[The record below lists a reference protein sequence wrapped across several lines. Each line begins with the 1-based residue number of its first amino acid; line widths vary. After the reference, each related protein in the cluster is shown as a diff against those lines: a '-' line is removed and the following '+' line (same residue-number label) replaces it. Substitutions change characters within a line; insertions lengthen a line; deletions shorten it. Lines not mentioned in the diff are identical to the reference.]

1 MDLAKVRG
9 CLAVSILPLLLLVDP
24 TAACYCLDRPPVPLQ
39 TAYCTS
45 DVVIAGM
52 FVDSRFPDPDDKT
65 WAIYEFKVTKVFK
78 GSVEVG
84 EKVDLY
90 TKFLGTTCEYRH
102 DGPFTDDVYVVGG
115 PSLPLQALLRH
126 FSLAVPVDNWD
137 LTNYGVSP
145 GCRFGLPC
153 QSGIP
158 NLCTEQPR
166 GWMPL
171 QGSHG
176 SDISMDADGNG
187 APTSFN
193 VT

>member
-1 MDLAKVRG
+1 MDLAKLRG

-24 TAACYCLDRPPVPLQ
+24 TAACYCLYRPPVPLQ
-39 TAYCTS
+39 IAYCTS
-45 DVVIAGM
+45 DVVMSGV
-52 FVDSRFPDPDDKT
+52 FVDSRFDDEEDKT
-65 WAIYEFKVTKVFK
+65 WVIYELNPHYVFK
-78 GSVEVG
+78 GPVKVG
-84 EKVDLY
+84 ENVILY
-90 TKFLGTTCEYRH
+90 IKFLGTTCRYRH
-102 DGPFTDDVYVVGG
+102 NEDLYVVAG
-115 PSLPLQALLRH
+115 PSLPIQALLRH
-126 FSLAVPVDNWD
+126 FSLAVSVDNWD
-137 LTNYGVSP
+137 LTNYRVSP

-158 NLCTEQPR
+158 NLCTEQPK